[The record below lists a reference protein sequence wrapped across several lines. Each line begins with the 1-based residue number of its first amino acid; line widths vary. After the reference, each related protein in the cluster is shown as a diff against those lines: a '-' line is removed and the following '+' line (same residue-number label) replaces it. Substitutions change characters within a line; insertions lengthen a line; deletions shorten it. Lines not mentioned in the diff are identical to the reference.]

1 MDNRHGR
8 RPKAETNPKLA
19 TTDNRHGRAQ
29 GKIPSGRTTAI
40 AERRAEILARTSY
53 STLNVSL
60 LTLFSHGTWGKLR
73 V

>member
-1 MDNRHGR
+1 MVGAQRQKPTPSWR
-8 RPKAETNPKLA
+8 QPTTAMAAPKAKPQA
-19 TTDNRHGRAQ
+19 DG
-29 GKIPSGRTTAI
+29 TTAI
-40 AERRAEILARTSY
+40 AERRAELLARTSY